1 MKQLLKVPNQI
12 TQLNEFKKETKFS
25 LVYFFK
31 CAFFSFIFKE
41 KDHVPWSYHP
51 FLKVLTGSVVESFKD
66 RPSLPLPPL

>member
-31 CAFFSFIFKE
+31 CAFFHLYLKKKIMFLGLII
-41 KDHVPWSYHP
+41 P
-51 FLKVLTGSVVESFKD
+51 F
-66 RPSLPLPPL
+66 